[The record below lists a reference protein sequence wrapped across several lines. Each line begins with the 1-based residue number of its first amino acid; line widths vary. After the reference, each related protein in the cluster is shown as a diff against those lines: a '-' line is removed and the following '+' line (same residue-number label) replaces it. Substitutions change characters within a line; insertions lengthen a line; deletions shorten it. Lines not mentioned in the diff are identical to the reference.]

1 MSSAAS
7 KPAEAIENDE
17 DKGKDSKAN
26 DGSGSGTTTPQ
37 HPSST
42 RTLKKANTTSPLP
55 NASSA
60 NSPKASRETSP
71 IRPPLRSGVSANSGH
86 ARSRKNSTDL
96 SPNRGPALPGPI
108 VPAVPSAAAIQRAL
122 SVAGVHQLQPSA
134 NTDPNT
140 DPVRPQKV
148 IKQALHNNSN
158 NQQGSNIPTVRSPPP
173 LTPNKTALHS
183 SRKPDPTPS
192 NTPTPSIVVDRL
204 NKAHSSSTDSDATVT
219 DVSAPASM
227 RFPLRGISGSQP
239 ALETVQES
247 SIPDTPSL
255 SNETAQQGTA
265 KAVADRRPERIE
277 ENPSEDDMGK
287 DLNSTPGS
295 GNESGGSKHPPKE
308 DGKDAKHQDSAKTT
322 AVKPQVVHP
331 RKSYTQLHPAK
342 GKSGAEGTVKSMT
355 VETETVSSIPQVA
368 LGGGAGERGLPGRTD
383 TGGSLRLKPSTE
395 TIRPKKEKK
404 RVVRK
409 APSINAGTG
418 GLQSFRRFHHHHP
431 FSRPPSPEQTLS
443 SPQGRQESV
452 PGLMSDTTDTE
463 SSLQS
468 LDIACLRLHKAGL
481 DSKPLYPKHLRR
493 ASLSVLTAGR
503 GRVASSKSDIFEA
516 KVASAVDEANSSDS
530 EETFVYESNP
540 PEPISARPHRF
551 HHSRTPS
558 AASMASQIDQYGT
571 RARQD
576 GHQTIAGK
584 KSMKF
589 ANVSY
594 HSISQPNEIGET
606 GTVRG
611 PSQSIRGT
619 PRHIGHHGRNG
630 GHTSLF
636 DNDSPFL
643 NATEPLRAQA
653 GNAARLSP
661 RPLSPRS
668 PHVIKVSGSPR
679 KNVEPLSYDLE
690 GEGADDER
698 TPLIGT
704 VRSGRSRVNRRAA
717 STRNSY
723 LLENEKRRRTCRT
736 VTVCTSLVTLMTAL
750 IAAVV
755 ILIVMCSKPLIDV
768 RIEDIRNVLASEQE
782 MMLDLHVRAV
792 NPNLVAVQVS
802 DLDINI
808 FAKSKHVGTNEMWRD
823 RGRLDSSQD
832 TTTTNPPGPANQRG
846 FDAPR
851 IPVHSA
857 DGVDEGTDPIP
868 DPETDSQ
875 TMLLG
880 RIFEFDSPLI
890 FDPSPLHHNSV
901 SSIGEV
907 RLAHPGNKTEE
918 GGSER
923 WEKVL
928 QHDFELIVRGVVKY
942 GLPLS
947 AGKRKA
953 SVGSSVL
960 VRASLGIGSATESIV
975 VNPKARY
982 TSGSNTSLRRPGRR
996 PWFFGNG

>member
-1 MSSAAS
+1 MSSATS
-7 KPAEAIENDE
+7 KPAEAAENEE
-17 DKGKDSKAN
+17 DKGKELKGD
-26 DGSGSGTTTPQ
+26 DGSSSGTTTPH

-42 RTLKKANTTSPLP
+42 RTLKRANTTSPLS

-60 NSPKASRETSP
+60 SSPKASRETSP

-86 ARSRKNSTDL
+86 PRSRKNSTDL

-122 SVAGVHQLQPSA
+122 SVAGVHQLQPST

-148 IKQALHNNSN
+148 IKQALHNSN
-158 NQQGSNIPTVRSPPP
+158 NQQGSNIPSVRSPPP

-183 SRKPDPTPS
+183 SRKPDPAPS
-192 NTPTPSIVVDRL
+192 NTPTPSIVLDRS
-204 NKAHSSSTDSDATVT
+204 NKAQSSSTDSDASVA
-219 DVSAPASM
+219 DVSAPANM

-247 SIPDTPSL
+247 SVPDTASL
-255 SNETAQQGTA
+255 SNETAHQGTA
-265 KAVADRRPERIE
+265 KGVVDRRPERIE

-287 DLNSTPGS
+287 DLNSRPGS

-308 DGKDAKHQDSAKTT
+308 DGKDAKHQDSAKTA

-368 LGGGAGERGLPGRTD
+368 LGGGAGERGLPGRID
-383 TGGSLRLKPSTE
+383 NGGSLRLKPSTE

-404 RVVRK
+404 RAVRK

-431 FSRPPSPEQTLS
+431 FSRPPSPEQTLN
-443 SPQGRQESV
+443 SPQSRQESV
-452 PGLMSDTTDTE
+452 PGLVSDTTDTE

-468 LDIACLRLHKAGL
+468 LDIAGLRLHKASL
-481 DSKPLYPKHLRR
+481 DSKPLYPEHLRR
-493 ASLSVLTAGR
+493 ASLSVLTGGR

-558 AASMASQIDQYGT
+558 AASMASQIEQYGT

-576 GHQTIAGK
+576 GHQTLAGK

-589 ANVSY
+589 ANISY
-594 HSISQPNEIGET
+594 HSISQPNETGET

-619 PRHIGHHGRNG
+619 PRHFGHHGRNG

-636 DNDSPFL
+636 DNDSPFS
-643 NATEPLRAQA
+643 NAAEPLRTQA
-653 GNAARLSP
+653 GNARLSP
-661 RPLSPRS
+661 RPTSPRS
-668 PHVIKVSGSPR
+668 PHVIKVSGSSQ
-679 KNVEPLSYDLE
+679 KNGEPLSYDLE

-704 VRSGRSRVNRRAA
+704 VRSGRSRINRRAA
-717 STRNSY
+717 GTRNSY
-723 LLENEKRRRTCRT
+723 PLENEKRRRTCRT
-736 VTVCTSLVTLMTAL
+736 VTVCTSLVTLMAAL

-808 FAKSKHVGTNEMWRD
+808 FAKSKHVGTNEMWRG
-823 RGRLDSSQD
+823 RGRLHSSQD
-832 TTTTNPPGPANQRG
+832 TTTTKTPGPANHRG
-846 FDAPR
+846 FDAPPL
-851 IPVHSA
+851 PVHSA

-868 DPETDSQ
+868 DPEIDSQ

-880 RIFEFDSPLI
+880 RIFEFDSPLV
-890 FDPSPLHHNSV
+890 FDPSPLHHKSD

-923 WEKVL
+923 WDKVL
-928 QHDFELIVRGVVKY
+928 QYDFELIVRGVVKY

-953 SVGSSVL
+953 TVGSSVL
-960 VRASLGIGSATESIV
+960 VKPSLGIDPATGSMTV

-982 TSGSNTSLRRPGRR
+982 ISGSITFLRRPGRR
-996 PWFFGNG
+996 SWFS